1 MALRLPPPS
10 RPSVR
15 LSVRLCPLA
24 SEVNYSVSSTFEWA
38 GRGRARERGSEAS
51 LTLELSY
58 DPIIRLRSDGR
69 TEEERT
75 FFVYLFDDALRL
87 DRRWG
92 NK

>member
-38 GRGRARERGSEAS
+38 GRGRAREGGSEAS

-69 TEEERT
+69 T
-75 FFVYLFDDALRL
+75 DGGKNILRL
-87 DRRWG
+87 FIRRRVAPRSALG
-92 NK
+92 K